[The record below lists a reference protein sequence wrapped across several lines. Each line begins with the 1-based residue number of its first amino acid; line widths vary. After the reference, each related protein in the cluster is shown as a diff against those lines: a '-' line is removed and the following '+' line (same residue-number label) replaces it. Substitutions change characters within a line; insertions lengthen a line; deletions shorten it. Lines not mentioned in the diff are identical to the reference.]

1 MSSHPSKIPFL
12 HPFDFAGQLSRRRLL
27 STFAGSAAIAGTAL
41 TIGLG
46 GVAEA
51 QSKTSKKIAK
61 YQDHPN
67 KGQDCDDCRFFR
79 PPHSCQL
86 VEGNI
91 NPHGW
96 CSFFAKKP

>member
-1 MSSHPSKIPFL
+1 MSSQPSKISRSRG
-12 HPFDFAGQLSRRRLL
+12 FDFAGRLSRRRVL
-27 STFAGSAAIAGTAL
+27 STFAGSVAIAGTAL

-67 KGQDCDDCRFFR
+67 KGQDCDDCRYFR

-91 NPHGW
+91 SRHGW